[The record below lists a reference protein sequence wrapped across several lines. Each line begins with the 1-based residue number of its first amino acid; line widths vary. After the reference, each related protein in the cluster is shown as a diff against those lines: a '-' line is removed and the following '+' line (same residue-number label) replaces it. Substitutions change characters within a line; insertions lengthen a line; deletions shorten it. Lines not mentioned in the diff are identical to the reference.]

1 VTEAEVGRESS
12 TGKHRG
18 RRAGARGVGQRRIS
32 RRGSKSTAASSGD
45 NSKAFRVAK
54 GRCRPLLPHE
64 RAKDAGS
71 VLTLSKGTV
80 TIAGGFDDSDT
91 PGSESPHAAPRRS
104 FPDASSALKPS
115 KSFTL
120 TFDHMYDEYS
130 THEVYA
136 QYIAPFTAKFLAGH
150 TVTPHV
156 TPFAEGEMGTG
167 KTHTVIVGGG
177 VLSVKYDV
185 SRAEFPYTGPILSR
199 AHAPCRK
206 S

>member
-1 VTEAEVGRESS
+1 M
-12 TGKHRG
+12 
-18 RRAGARGVGQRRIS
+18 
-32 RRGSKSTAASSGD
+32 
-45 NSKAFRVAK
+45 AK

-64 RAKDAGS
+64 RAKDAGG

-80 TIAGGFDDSDT
+80 TIAGGSDDSDK
-91 PGSESPHAAPRRS
+91 PGSESPRASPRRS